1 MLVHHPST
9 FVAKLPNH
17 HPVSAAGEL
26 NQKDWLNSSWS
37 SWDRP
42 VGIIRKGIEV
52 MDFLMATKVLKG
64 GGFTL
69 CNVCKCVV
77 FFSRWFQIFIPH
89 HDISCQI
96 RRHRFA
102 HVWQTGFPQPHSHGN
117 QCFEVF
123 TGQFRRMFVLLFG
136 TWNPCE

>member
-37 SWDRP
+37 WDRP
-42 VGIIRKGIEV
+42 GGIILKGIEG

-77 FFSRWFQIFIPH
+77 VFFRWFKNSKSSSHH

-102 HVWQTGFPQPHSHGN
+102 HVWQTGSPQPHLHGN

-123 TGQFRRMFVLLFG
+123 TGQFRRFFG
-136 TWNPCE
+136 TWNPCA